1 MKSVAFVSFVVV
13 GSLAAVAIAACSS
26 SSSPDSNTGADA
38 GSPTADSGTTDSAT
52 ATDSG
57 ATTTIAAARSG
68 NVTTAITVQA
78 VVTALHGSPGDYSQW
93 YIEDQAGGPSSGV
106 NVYCDKDK
114 SCALPEPALHDLVL
128 ITGKLSTYKGVVQLV
143 PTAISTVQANATL
156 PPIPTITMTDL
167 AEGATSLYRG
177 VLVKYDA
184 TKLTVDNLT
193 PTPLYDTSC
202 NTGADA
208 GADAGLPLC
217 TGCAPPSYSGFQ
229 ANDGQGHEVYIENV
243 FFETDPLQSSP
254 ECTGA
259 SGAVPVTLGMT
270 FSSMQG
276 ILDYD
281 SYAAAQQIAPVQAS
295 DYTTP

>member
-1 MKSVAFVSFVVV
+1 MKTAAFVSLVVV
-13 GSLAAVAIAACSS
+13 GSLTAFAIAACSS
-26 SSSPDSNTGADA
+26 SSSPDSSTGEDA
-38 GSPTADSGTTDSAT
+38 GPTNDSASTTDSAT
-52 ATDSG
+52 TTDSG
-57 ATTTIAAARSG
+57 ATSTIAAARSG

-114 SCALPEPALHDLVL
+114 SCTLPEPALHDLVL
-128 ITGKLSTYKGVVQLV
+128 ITGTLSTYKGVVQLV
-143 PTAISTVQANATL
+143 PTKISTVQSNATL

-254 ECTGA
+254 ECTSA

>member
-1 MKSVAFVSFVVV
+1 M
-13 GSLAAVAIAACSS
+13 
-26 SSSPDSNTGADA
+26 
-38 GSPTADSGTTDSAT
+38 
-52 ATDSG
+52 
-57 ATTTIAAARSG
+57 TIAAARSG

-93 YIEDQAGGPSSGV
+93 YIEDPAGGPSSGV

-114 SCALPEPALHDLVL
+114 SCSLPEPALHDLVS
-128 ITGKLSTYKGVVQLV
+128 ITGTLSTYKGVVQLV
-143 PTAISTVQANATL
+143 PTAISTLQTNAAL
-156 PPIPTITMTDL
+156 PPIPTLTITDI

-184 TKLTVDNLT
+184 TKLTVDDLT
-193 PTPLYDTSC
+193 PTALYDTSC
-202 NTGADA
+202 NTGVDA

-254 ECTGA
+254 ECKTA

>member
-1 MKSVAFVSFVVV
+1 
-13 GSLAAVAIAACSS
+13 
-26 SSSPDSNTGADA
+26 
-38 GSPTADSGTTDSAT
+38 
-52 ATDSG
+52 
-57 ATTTIAAARSG
+57 
-68 NVTTAITVQA
+68 VTSAITVQA

-114 SCALPEPALHDLVL
+114 SCSLPEPTLHDLVL
-128 ITGKLSTYKGVVQLV
+128 ITGALSTYKGVVQLV
-143 PTAISTVQANATL
+143 PTAIHTVQANAAL
-156 PPIPTITMTDL
+156 PPIPTLTITDL
-167 AEGATSLYRG
+167 AEGASSLYRG

-193 PTPLYDTSC
+193 PTALYDTSC
-202 NTGADA
+202 NTGGDA

-229 ANDGQGHEVYIENV
+229 ANDGQAHEVYIENV
-243 FFETDPLQSSP
+243 FFSTDPLQSSP
-254 ECTGA
+254 ECTSA

-270 FSSMQG
+270 FSSIQG

>member
-1 MKSVAFVSFVVV
+1 MKRVAFVSFIVI
-13 GSLAAVAIAACSS
+13 GSCAALAIAACSS
-26 SSSPDSNTGADA
+26 SSNSGTGADS
-38 GSPTADSGTTDSAT
+38 GSST
-52 ATDSG
+52 TDSG
-57 ATTTIAAARSG
+57 ANDSATSTDSGASTTIAAARSG
-68 NVTTAITVQA
+68 NVTSAITVQA
-78 VVTALHGSPGDYSQW
+78 VVTALHGSPGDFSQW

-128 ITGKLSTYKGVVQLV
+128 ITGTLSTYKGVVQMV
-143 PTAISTVQANATL
+143 PTAISTVQSNAVL
-156 PPIPTITMTDL
+156 PPIPTLTITDL

-177 VLVKYDA
+177 VLVKYA

-202 NTGADA
+202 NTGGDA

-217 TGCAPPSYSGFQ
+217 TGCAPPTYSGFQ
-229 ANDGQGHEVYIENV
+229 ANDGQGHEVYVENV
-243 FFETDPLQSSP
+243 FFSTDPLQSSP
-254 ECTGA
+254 ECTSA